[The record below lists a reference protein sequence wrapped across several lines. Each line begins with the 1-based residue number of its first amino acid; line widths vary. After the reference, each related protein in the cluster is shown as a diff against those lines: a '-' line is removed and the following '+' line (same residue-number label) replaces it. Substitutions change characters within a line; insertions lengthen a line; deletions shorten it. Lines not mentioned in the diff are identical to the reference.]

1 MLPVLAAD
9 EGFGTFTIILM
20 LVGLVMFSVIG
31 GAGLAHMTQEKAEKK
46 KK

>member
-1 MLPVLAAD
+1 MLTVLAAD
-9 EGFGTFTIILM
+9 DGFGTFTIVIM
-20 LVGLVMFSVIG
+20 LIGLVLASVIG